1 MTTTEDKKEIPEST
15 ENPENQENQEEEQEE
30 EPVDLELQK
39 EMKGLKI
46 EASDFAGEPKAKKQN
61 KKSKNTEDKKG
72 KKKGQDFLDY
82 ANKNNIQINIEY
94 EENKYQ
100 LKKKEDQK
108 YGEKGGNKSNENKK
122 QFNRGGYKN
131 EKNRTQ
137 KRQQNYYTG
146 NKFDNYGWKYYQNN
160 YQHQVPKLIENKEIL
175 EYLEKMFG
183 EENLN
188 KNLYLSK
195 RINQGK
201 ILIDDIVNY
210 NDIKKNNINA
220 DKILETIKD
229 SQNLECINED
239 NKNYIKIKNFEKLK
253 LISPDQIYQ
262 NKKAGRPNRPY
273 NQMPYQQYQYPSYGN
288 NYINMQN
295 NFYFP
300 PSVYNYSQLYA
311 NNNYIQPTPENK

>member
-131 EKNRTQ
+131 EKSC
-137 KRQQNYYTG
+137 
-146 NKFDNYGWKYYQNN
+146 
-160 YQHQVPKLIENKEIL
+160 
-175 EYLEKMFG
+175 
-183 EENLN
+183 
-188 KNLYLSK
+188 LY
-195 RINQGK
+195 
-201 ILIDDIVNY
+201 
-210 NDIKKNNINA
+210 
-220 DKILETIKD
+220 
-229 SQNLECINED
+229 
-239 NKNYIKIKNFEKLK
+239 
-253 LISPDQIYQ
+253 
-262 NKKAGRPNRPY
+262 PY
-273 NQMPYQQYQYPSYGN
+273 VGSCRCSGSLQ
-288 NYINMQN
+288 
-295 NFYFP
+295 
-300 PSVYNYSQLYA
+300 
-311 NNNYIQPTPENK
+311 

>member
-108 YGEKGGNKSNENKK
+108 YGEKVEIKVMKIRNNLIEGDIKMKKIELKKGNKIIILVINL
-122 QFNRGGYKN
+122 
-131 EKNRTQ
+131 TIMD
-137 KRQQNYYTG
+137 G
-146 NKFDNYGWKYYQNN
+146 N
-160 YQHQVPKLIENKEIL
+160 
-175 EYLEKMFG
+175 
-183 EENLN
+183 
-188 KNLYLSK
+188 
-195 RINQGK
+195 
-201 ILIDDIVNY
+201 
-210 NDIKKNNINA
+210 
-220 DKILETIKD
+220 TIKIIISIK
-229 SQNLECINED
+229 SQN
-239 NKNYIKIKNFEKLK
+239 
-253 LISPDQIYQ
+253 S
-262 NKKAGRPNRPY
+262 
-273 NQMPYQQYQYPSYGN
+273 
-288 NYINMQN
+288 
-295 NFYFP
+295 
-300 PSVYNYSQLYA
+300 
-311 NNNYIQPTPENK
+311 